1 MKKLLLLL
9 IVAGSV
15 VLTSCKKDETSTEPT
30 AAKDPII
37 GTWISTGTN
46 VAPLLNTIFA
56 AVGGIDTVYATFN
69 ENNTYLVKQVN
80 KNRTSLTYE
89 GTYTLT
95 KSTNIDIHKISIIQ
109 TKPSAA
115 TNEGIYQINTTAS
128 PNTMKYEV
136 VLMSGT
142 QNVAPTPNAGFGST
156 NGGVFGTTNVQNYVK
171 KN

>member
-9 IVAGSV
+9 VIAGSV
-15 VLTSCKKDETSTEPT
+15 FFTSCKDDETTTDPVVQ
-30 AAKDPII
+30 KDPII

-69 ENNTYLVKQVN
+69 ENNSYIVKQVN
-80 KNRTSLTYE
+80 KNKTSLTYE
-89 GTYTLT
+89 GTYSLT
-95 KSTNIDIHKISIIQ
+95 KSASGTIHKISIVQ
-109 TKPSAA
+109 SKPSAA
-115 TNEGIYQINTTAS
+115 TNEGIYQIVSTST

-142 QNVAPTPNAGFGST
+142 QNVAPTPEKGFGST
-156 NGGVFGTTNVQNYVK
+156 NGGAFGTTNVQNYVK
-171 KN
+171 K